1 MLCCIALW
9 LAIFN
14 IMLTINYYII
24 VIITAKLARLL
35 TATEHK
41 FLNNTA
47 RNSSKTAITVTVN
60 RNANKTVS
68 AQPKQEDTI

>member
-1 MLCCIALW
+1 MLCCIALR

-24 VIITAKLARLL
+24 VIITVKLGRLL
-35 TATEHK
+35 KTTEHE

-47 RNSSKTAITVTVN
+47 RNSSKTTVTVTVN
-60 RNANKTVS
+60 RHTNKTVS
-68 AQPKQEDTI
+68 AQPDTI

>member
-14 IMLTINYYII
+14 IILTINYYII
-24 VIITAKLARLL
+24 VIIAAKLARLK
-35 TATEHK
+35 ATEHE

-47 RNSSKTAITVTVN
+47 RNSSKTTVTVTVN
-60 RNANKTVS
+60 RHANKTVS

>member
-1 MLCCIALW
+1 MLCCIALR

-14 IMLTINYYII
+14 IMLTINFYII
-24 VIITAKLARLL
+24 VIITVKLTRLL
-35 TATEHK
+35 KATEHK

-47 RNSSKTAITVTVN
+47 RNSSKTTVTVTPS
-60 RNANKTVS
+60 RLANKTVL